1 MHCNQHAQVVR
12 PGLPAFDV
20 RAVLMLAS
28 NAVPAQPADV
38 PASCKVSGKHS
49 RVTCPVVKHTL
60 TEGVAGGRGA
70 GEGVNNRNRRIQ
82 GRRHVGLEN

>member
-1 MHCNQHAQVVR
+1 MHRNQHAQVVR

-60 TEGVAGGRGA
+60 TEGVAGG
-70 GEGVNNRNRRIQ
+70 GVNNRNRRIQ
-82 GRRHVGLEN
+82 GRRHVGLGN